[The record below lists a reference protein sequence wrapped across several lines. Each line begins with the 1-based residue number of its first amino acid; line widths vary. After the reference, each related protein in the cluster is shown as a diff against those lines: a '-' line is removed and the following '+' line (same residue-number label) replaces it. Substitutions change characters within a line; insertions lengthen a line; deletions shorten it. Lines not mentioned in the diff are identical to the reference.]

1 MSSVA
6 LDIPAEIGE
15 GHGHGHADADANT
28 IFGFW
33 IYIMTDCVLFATIF
47 VAYVVLSHNY
57 AGGPTGKELFDLPY
71 VFGETMFL
79 LVSSVTYGFAMLAM
93 HRNRRRR
100 VMAWLLVTFF
110 LGLGFIT
117 MELNEFT
124 RMIMEGHGP
133 DRSGFLSG
141 FFTLVGTHGAHVS
154 FGLLWMAIM
163 MWQVMTKGLNPRVQS
178 RLTRLSMFWHF
189 LDVIWIGVFTIV
201 YLTGVL

>member
-1 MSSVA
+1 MSSGA
-6 LDIPAEIGE
+6 LDIPAEIGQ
-15 GHGHGHADADANT
+15 GQDHGHADADANT

-33 IYIMTDCVLFATIF
+33 IYIMTDCVLFATVF

-93 HRNRRRR
+93 YRNRRRR